1 MDIFDLIKTFLPII
15 LSAIAVIISWH
26 KAPSEAQKNKAGAAN
41 EYASTAQRYAELAHD
56 QREQLDSM
64 EAKQHDMEDRLN
76 RALLRIDEL
85 ERELEEV
92 KMWNK
97 ELCDQLRA
105 QKVTPVPVE
114 TVRKQI
120 NERVLK
126 RKVGANREP

>member
-1 MDIFDLIKTFLPII
+1 MMDYDTIIKILPII
-15 LSAIAVIISWH
+15 ISAIALIIAWR
-26 KAPSEAQKNKAGAAN
+26 KAPSEAQKNEAEAAS
-41 EYASTAQRYAELAHD
+41 EYADAAKNYAVLNKE
-56 QREQLDSM
+56 QREQILSM

-76 RALLRIDEL
+76 KALLRIDEL

-105 QKVTPVPVE
+105 QKVTPVPIE

-120 NERVLK
+120 TERVLK